1 MTRYRVAQA
10 IGRDRY
16 LEVLKEDADLLHLY
30 GLKLM
35 CVEAGLTAAVE
46 DEVKGGQIHP
56 WNVIEMNEK
65 TWKWLRPLL
74 LRLRKAE
81 EAIEAAERRAAEKMA
96 AK

>member
-1 MTRYRVAQA
+1 MTTRYRVAQA

-16 LEVLKEDADLLHLY
+16 IEVLKEDAELLHLY

-35 CVEAGLTAAVE
+35 CVEAGLTAALE
-46 DEVKGGQIHP
+46 DEVKGEQIHP

-65 TWKWLRPLL
+65 TWKWLRPIL
-74 LRLRKAE
+74 LRLQQAE
-81 EAIEAAERRAAEKMA
+81 EAVEVERQRLA